1 MGAIGIRN
9 WLRADDGSPI
19 DAATVEL
26 FASGT
31 LGAPTTSVAATTST
45 ESTTGRWAVEDLA
58 DNVYDAKITYG
69 SQVRHNKGGT
79 SPQFFDLN
87 LQGHGYLADGS
98 AALPALPFTN
108 DPDTGLYRVG
118 ANTIGIAIG
127 GTLAAVVGTMGLGV
141 GVIPAARLH
150 VQEWTLGNEVMRLT
164 SLATNDDPTE
174 SVFQNRLATTDAT
187 VTTIHTVTIPASTTV
202 AIEATVVARR
212 TGGASGTADDGAFY
226 IKSATFKN
234 LSGTATQIGSATEL
248 VVKESQAGWDVTF
261 NATSN
266 TVQIQVT
273 GAAGNDVTWHLTLRY
288 WAVSS

>member
-1 MGAIGIRN
+1 MPIDIRG
-9 WLRADDGSPI
+9 WLLAEDGSPI
-19 DAATVEL
+19 DGATVEL

-31 LGAPTTSVAATTST
+31 LGSPTTSAAATTST
-45 ESTTGRWAVEDLA
+45 ESTTGRWAVENLA
-58 DNVYDAKITYG
+58 DAVYDSKITSG
-69 SQVRHNKGGT
+69 AQVRHWKGAT

-98 AALPALPFTN
+98 AALPALQFTN
-108 DPDTGLYRVG
+108 DADTGLYRVG
-118 ANTIGIAIG
+118 ADTIGIAVG
-127 GTLAAVVGTMGLGV
+127 GTLAAAVGTLGLGV

-150 VQEWTLGNEVMRLT
+150 VQEWTLGNEVLRLT

-174 SVFQNRLATTDAT
+174 SVYQNRVATTDAT

-226 IKSATFKN
+226 IKAATFKN
-234 LSGTATQIGSATEL
+234 LSGTATIIGSATAL
-248 VVKESQAGWDVTF
+248 VEKESQAGWDVTF
-261 NATSN
+261 NPSSG

-273 GAAGNDVTWHLTLRY
+273 GAAGNNVTWHITCRV
-288 WAVSS
+288 WSVGS